1 MQVGGD
7 SKQFMWERGRGCTLE
22 DKRAGKHMVKGRQL
36 RERSIRSR
44 ERSTRSP
51 EWCHAGVGMGSKG
64 PKGGVSKCDTCM
76 AESAE
81 ERGLKAREN
90 ERLENNVGEMGG
102 GCALGR

>member
-1 MQVGGD
+1 
-7 SKQFMWERGRGCTLE
+7 
-22 DKRAGKHMVKGRQL
+22 
-36 RERSIRSR
+36 
-44 ERSTRSP
+44 
-51 EWCHAGVGMGSKG
+51 
-64 PKGGVSKCDTCM
+64 M